1 MKSRYYR
8 KNRATRSKS
17 NSRSKT
23 RSYKKRRSIR
33 KNRGGAR
40 SRTRP
45 RSRSKSRSRSR
56 KNNLR
61 RRKRRNR
68 LSGGNANTLPLEY
81 FGGKSGRYHHD
92 TFVNKG
98 THDVYGEYTPQS
110 FGEPFDNS
118 SNGPNLF
125 VHPNSSGKQTDGP
138 N

>member
-40 SRTRP
+40 TRT
-45 RSRSKSRSRSR
+45 KSISR

-61 RRKRRNR
+61 LRRRRNR
-68 LSGGNANTLPLEY
+68 LRGGNANTLPLEY
-81 FGGKSGRYHHD
+81 FGGNSGRYHRD

-98 THDVYGEYTPQS
+98 TQDVYGEYRPQS

-125 VHPNSSGKQTDGP
+125 VHPNSSGKQTDGL

>member
-33 KNRGGAR
+33 KNKGGA
-40 SRTRP
+40 
-45 RSRSKSRSRSR
+45 RSRSR

-61 RRKRRNR
+61 RRKRLR
-68 LSGGNANTLPLEY
+68 GGNANALPLEY
-81 FGGKSGRYHHD
+81 FGGNSGRYHQD

-125 VHPNSSGKQTDGP
+125 VHPNSSGKQTDGL